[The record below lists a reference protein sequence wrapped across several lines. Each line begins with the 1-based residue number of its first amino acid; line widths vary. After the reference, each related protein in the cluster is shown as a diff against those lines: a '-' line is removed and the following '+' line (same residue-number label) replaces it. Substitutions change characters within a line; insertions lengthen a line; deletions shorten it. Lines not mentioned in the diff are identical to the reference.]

1 MTTWTVRDILDAT
14 GGSLVRG
21 HPEGRLSG
29 LSIDSRSLL
38 EGEGFVAIR
47 GKRLD
52 GHRFLEAA
60 AHSCAILSAVN
71 PDDFA
76 SRFGYH
82 ARTGDFTEGLAWLLA
97 ADRWRTQGAQGQ
109 AHMRETFE
117 ITKAMDQHVAAYER
131 LLVSGRR
138 GGGARAVPQA

>member
-21 HPEGRLSG
+21 HPEDRLSG

-52 GHRFLEAA
+52 GHQFLEDATHRGAA
-60 AHSCAILSAVN
+60 CLIVAEHQCMSCRGVRRPN
-71 PDDFA
+71 T
-76 SRFGYH
+76 RVV
-82 ARTGDFTEGLAWLLA
+82 TLLA
-97 ADRWRTQGAQGQ
+97 HGAC
-109 AHMRETFE
+109 AEEPVRAET
-117 ITKAMDQHVAAYER
+117 MR
-131 LLVSGRR
+131 LLLPSH
-138 GGGARAVPQA
+138 